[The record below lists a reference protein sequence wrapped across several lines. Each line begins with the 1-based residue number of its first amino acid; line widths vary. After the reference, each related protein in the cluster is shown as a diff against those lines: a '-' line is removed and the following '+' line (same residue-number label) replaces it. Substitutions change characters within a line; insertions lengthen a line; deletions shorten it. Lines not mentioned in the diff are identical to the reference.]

1 MQKMDKELAKYR
13 KVSLTERK
21 QLQEAIRQI
30 GVIAAETQSENAEF
44 RKKNEYMELRLKILK
59 DEKKL
64 LLEEI
69 TNLKAFIKDGVKN
82 GVYKQNKQKEKQQV
96 MNV

>member
-1 MQKMDKELAKYR
+1 
-13 KVSLTERK
+13 
-21 QLQEAIRQI
+21 
-30 GVIAAETQSENAEF
+30 
-44 RKKNEYMELRLKILK
+44 MELRLKILK

-82 GVYKQNKQKEKQQV
+82 GVYKQNKQKEKQ
-96 MNV
+96 